1 MIECVNKNLEEK
13 KDLLLMSMIQMN
25 VMVIF

>member
-13 KDLLLMSMIQMN
+13 KDLLLMSMMQMN